1 MATEIQGSQQILME
15 VKMNMQVHTSS
26 SKHVEHTF
34 LILHI
39 IIDIDTGMGVPG
51 CNVRLDKRGKKQLL
65 GNASIKPT
73 THLMQ
78 QQQQQQQQ
86 RILKKN
92 LQDLTLSIVI
102 MISGSRFQHARRDL
116 LNPSF

>member
-26 SKHVEHTF
+26 SKHIEHTF
-34 LILHI
+34 LILSI
-39 IIDIDTGMGVPG
+39 IIDTGMGVPG
-51 CNVRLDKRGKKQLL
+51 CNVRLEKRGKKQLL

-78 QQQQQQQQ
+78 QQQQQQQP
-86 RILKKN
+86 I
-92 LQDLTLSIVI
+92 
-102 MISGSRFQHARRDL
+102 F
-116 LNPSF
+116 